1 MKIRQAVVITFF
13 LLVSLYAFADKDQE
27 YRELIQNY
35 DAVDEAKA
43 VQQGNPYDFWYEELA
58 CNERLYSFRE
68 NIGKKRGAEKEALA
82 NFGKLPK
89 AYPQFDELVFDS
101 AQSFCDSLLI
111 RLGVAEV
118 EKNFGIK
125 CTLHII
131 SSPISLSYV
140 MPSEDGFAIYLTTA
154 LVNHKGSNYEVI
166 MGHVVREFVH
176 VYMQHHLSRLYA
188 DAKGRRKER
197 LLTGLAIGATA
208 ALNATNAYLS
218 AKNGTPYYYNN
229 VIVDASTS
237 VEVNNESPEARYIFS
252 YLSEQIFEADMIAY
266 RFMEKA
272 GCGEAYL
279 NGLRILASERD
290 GIYDSL
296 NPDAPLSERINLLKY
311 AQSHPEYG
319 NSKNIKR
326 RRHREALLYN
336 RR

>member
-1 MKIRQAVVITFF
+1 MINK
-13 LLVSLYAFADKDQE
+13 
-27 YRELIQNY
+27 Y

-43 VQQGNPYDFWYEELA
+43 AQQGNPYDFWYEELT

-68 NIGKKRGAEKEALA
+68 NIEKKKGAGKEALD
-82 NFGKLPK
+82 NFAKLPK

-101 AQSFCDSLLI
+101 VQSFCDSMLT
-111 RLGVAEV
+111 RLGIGNV

-125 CTLHII
+125 CTLHIVI
-131 SSPISLSYV
+131 SPISLSYT
-140 MPSEDGFAIYLTTA
+140 MPSEDGYAIFLTTG

-166 MGHVVREFVH
+166 MGHVVREYIH
-176 VYMQHHLSRLYA
+176 VYMLHHLSRLYA

-197 LLTGLAIGATA
+197 LLTGLAIGAAA

-229 VIVDASTS
+229 VIVDATTT
-237 VEVNNESPEARYIFS
+237 VEVKNGSPEARYILS
-252 YLSEQIFEADMIAY
+252 YLSEQVFEADLIAY

-272 GCGEAYL
+272 GYGEEYI

-311 AQSHPEYG
+311 MQTHPEYR
-319 NSKNIKR
+319 NSENAKKR
-326 RRHREALLYN
+326 KHREALLYN
-336 RR
+336 RYQ